1 MWFVSWLIVALPSTV
16 ATWLA
21 QTVMVTGAV
30 AYASSKLAS
39 VVPVVARYRL
49 PVELMGILLLIIG
62 AFAWGAYSADQRMQ
76 ERIKEMQAQVARAQ
90 AQSQE
95 VNTVIQERVVTR
107 IQRVKEV
114 EYVNRDVIREV
125 AGPQLD
131 AVCELPVSS
140 IVLHNRAS
148 QNQVASGPSSVDGTP
163 SGVKGST
170 FLETITGNYAAC
182 HENSERLKA
191 WQQWYNEQQR
201 IWEQI
206 N

>member
-1 MWFVSWLIVALPSTV
+1 MWLVSWLIVSLPSSV
-16 ATWLA
+16 AAWLA
-21 QTVMVTGAV
+21 QAAVGAGAV
-30 AYASSKLAS
+30 SYAASKVLS
-39 VVPVVARYRL
+39 FVPMISRYRL
-49 PVELMGILLLIIG
+49 PAELVGILLLILG

-76 ERIKEMQAQVARAQ
+76 DRIKEMQQQVAQ
-90 AQSQE
+90 AEARSRE

-140 IVLHNRAS
+140 IVLHNSAS
-148 QNQVASGPSSVDGTP
+148 QNQVASGPGSADGTP

-170 FLETITGNYAAC
+170 FLETIAGNYAAC
-182 HENSERLKA
+182 HENTERLRA
-191 WQQWYNEQQR
+191 WQQWYLEQQR